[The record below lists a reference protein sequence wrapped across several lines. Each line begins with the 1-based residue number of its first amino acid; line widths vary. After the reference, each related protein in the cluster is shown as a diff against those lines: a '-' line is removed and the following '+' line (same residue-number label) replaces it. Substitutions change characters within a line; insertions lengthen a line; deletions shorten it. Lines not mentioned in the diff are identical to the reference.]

1 VVNKTRFRR
10 SILLGLLSAGALT
23 GASQAAET
31 IRPMPLGI
39 AAYTPAGFT
48 AFCVRSAATCEVS
61 QARALA
67 EDALVGQLEARS
79 TRALILQALAGPRD
93 RNGLIRA
100 ALSLPASR
108 SAPSAPIELG
118 YRTVTSHA
126 APDAPQAITV
136 PDEPILTMT
145 QALAMRPSRVV
156 SGDQTPSTASAEWKL
171 VKAVNTQVNRAIYR
185 STDQQTYGR
194 DEVWALPLQS
204 GVTYGDCEDYVLE
217 KRRALLQAGID
228 RKNLNIAVVTTW
240 AGERHAVLLVR
251 AAEGEFVLD
260 NLTSRVL
267 PWTKAGYDWNQRQV
281 EGGTYDWVEVGQP
294 PSSRSAPIRRD
305 LLIAALQ

>member
-1 VVNKTRFRR
+1 MVNKTRFRR

-23 GASQAAET
+23 GAAQAAEA
-31 IRPMPLGI
+31 IRPMPLG
-39 AAYTPAGFT
+39 YGTYGPAGFT
-48 AFCVRSAATCEVS
+48 AFCVRSAADCEVS
-61 QARALA
+61 QARAEA
-67 EDALVGQLEARS
+67 EDAVVGQVESLSRRS
-79 TRALILQALAGPRD
+79 LILMALAGPQD
-93 RNGLIRA
+93 RNALVRA
-100 ALSLPASR
+100 ALSHPASKPA
-108 SAPSAPIELG
+108 SAQRLELS
-118 YRTVTSHA
+118 YRALPVEA
-126 APDAPQAITV
+126 APDAPQALSASEDKI
-136 PDEPILTMT
+136 ISMS
-145 QALAMRPSRVV
+145 QALASPPPRAS
-156 SGDQTPSTASAEWKL
+156 DQPLHVASAEWKL
-171 VKAVNTQVNRAIYR
+171 VKAVNTKVNRAIYR

-194 DEVWALPLQS
+194 EEVWALPLQS

-228 RKNLNIAVVTTW
+228 RRNLNIAVVTTW

-281 EGGTYDWVEVGQP
+281 EGETYDWVEIGQP
-294 PSSRSAPIRRD
+294 PSSRSVPLRRD